1 MKKMIMFLIVA
12 MVIMLNAV
20 IPCTALDERGFTVG
34 PTQLN
39 VTVPENSSN
48 TTYVYITSYVDGE
61 LILGTE
67 NLPFSIEPTTIPIT
81 STDRTRKVEIKVNGN
96 TSLTTGQYSGKLTL
110 LLYTGSNVAHGV
122 KINANITQTVPEIKQ
137 SWLDE
142 ITEIIMQNIVI
153 IIAVVA
159 IIVALTTGVFIGR
172 KSKKMH
178 DVSLTKRT
186 NGFS

>member
-1 MKKMIMFLIVA
+1 M
-12 MVIMLNAV
+12 
-20 IPCTALDERGFTVG
+20 
-34 PTQLN
+34 
-39 VTVPENSSN
+39 
-48 TTYVYITSYVDGE
+48 
-61 LILGTE
+61 
-67 NLPFSIEPTTIPIT
+67 
-81 STDRTRKVEIKVNGN
+81 NGN
-96 TSLTTGQYSGKLTL
+96 TSLATGQYSGKLTL

-159 IIVALTTGVFIGR
+159 IIVALTVGVFIGR

-186 NGFS
+186 NGFSEYLLPITQR